1 MWICVQ
7 YGSVHVDMC
16 SVWISTCGY
25 VYSMDQYMWICVQ
38 YGSVHVDMCTV
49 WISTCGYVY
58 SMDQYMWICV
68 QYGMDQYMW
77 IHTYVYSMDQYMWI
91 CVQYGSGQQVIHI
104 YSVHKHMYILRLQM
118 SFQFVYKCAL
128 CTNVLC
134 VRLCLMCRPTH
145 PTMAP
150 NTLLV
155 TLFTEL
161 GVIVSKSV
169 TKQGK
174 NTHK

>member
-16 SVWISTCGY
+16 TVWISTCGY

-49 WISTCGYVY
+49 WISTCGYVQYGSVHVDMCTVWISTCGYAY

-91 CVQYGSGQQVIHI
+91 HTYVYSMDQYMWICVQYGSGQQVIHT
-104 YSVHKHMYILRLQM
+104 YLFCTQTYVHTSFTNVLSVCVQM
-118 SFQFVYKCAL
+118 CFVYECAL
-128 CTNVLC
+128 CK
-134 VRLCLMCRPTH
+134 
-145 PTMAP
+145 
-150 NTLLV
+150 
-155 TLFTEL
+155 
-161 GVIVSKSV
+161 IVPYV
-169 TKQGK
+169 
-174 NTHK
+174 